1 MIYWDTRGPL
11 KASFSLKRLYFL
23 PAAGEEFFLKSYFK
37 RVKSFLGFHFKF
49 HFISRF
55 FGRFHEMQQ
64 LYCQSLKF
72 FRNAR
77 RNSNALSFKC
87 HTKQK
92 KSNRDYFLIE
102 RALQRLPVIYLFL
115 TRTRAREKRI
125 RSWAKEKSLESAS
138 RLNRS

>member
-1 MIYWDTRGPL
+1 MRAPFSMKDVLFLNFFLPFRSSSFAI
-11 KASFSLKRLYFL
+11 FSLLLKRGDRATASLVQQ
-23 PAAGEEFFLKSYFK
+23 EFK
-37 RVKSFLGFHFKF
+37 RTL
-49 HFISRF
+49 
-55 FGRFHEMQQ
+55 
-64 LYCQSLKF
+64 LP
-72 FRNAR
+72 
-77 RNSNALSFKC
+77 SNA
-87 HTKQK
+87 TNRK

>member
-1 MIYWDTRGPL
+1 MYEGTLFNERCFVFEFFS
-11 KASFSLKRLYFL
+11 AFSLF
-23 PAAGEEFFLKSYFK
+23 
-37 RVKSFLGFHFKF
+37 
-49 HFISRF
+49 
-55 FGRFHEMQQ
+55 
-64 LYCQSLKF
+64 F
-72 FRNAR
+72 FRNFFASFTFKEGTER
-77 RNSNALSFKC
+77 PPPGEGIQTHSPSNA
-87 HTKQK
+87 TNRK

>member
-1 MIYWDTRGPL
+1 MKDVLFLNFFLPFRSSSFAI
-11 KASFSLKRLYFL
+11 FSLLLKRGDRATASLVQ
-23 PAAGEEFFLKSYFK
+23 EFK
-37 RVKSFLGFHFKF
+37 RTL
-49 HFISRF
+49 
-55 FGRFHEMQQ
+55 
-64 LYCQSLKF
+64 LP
-72 FRNAR
+72 
-77 RNSNALSFKC
+77 SNA
-87 HTKQK
+87 TNRK

>member
-1 MIYWDTRGPL
+1 MRAPFSMKDVLFLNFFLPFRSSSFAI
-11 KASFSLKRLYFL
+11 FSLLLKRGDRATASLVQ
-23 PAAGEEFFLKSYFK
+23 EFK
-37 RVKSFLGFHFKF
+37 RTL
-49 HFISRF
+49 
-55 FGRFHEMQQ
+55 
-64 LYCQSLKF
+64 LP
-72 FRNAR
+72 
-77 RNSNALSFKC
+77 SNA
-87 HTKQK
+87 TNRK

>member
-1 MIYWDTRGPL
+1 MRAPFSMKDVLFLNFFLPFRSSSFAI
-11 KASFSLKRLYFL
+11 FSLLLKRGDRATASLVQ
-23 PAAGEEFFLKSYFK
+23 EFK
-37 RVKSFLGFHFKF
+37 RTL
-49 HFISRF
+49 
-55 FGRFHEMQQ
+55 
-64 LYCQSLKF
+64 LT
-72 FRNAR
+72 
-77 RNSNALSFKC
+77 SNA
-87 HTKQK
+87 TNRK

>member
-1 MIYWDTRGPL
+1 MRAPFSMKDVLFLNFFLPFRSSSLRNFFASFKKRGP
-11 KASFSLKRLYFL
+11 SDRL
-23 PAAGEEFFLKSYFK
+23 PGAVQEFK
-37 RVKSFLGFHFKF
+37 RTL
-49 HFISRF
+49 
-55 FGRFHEMQQ
+55 
-64 LYCQSLKF
+64 LP
-72 FRNAR
+72 
-77 RNSNALSFKC
+77 SNA
-87 HTKQK
+87 TNRK

>member
-1 MIYWDTRGPL
+1 MRAPFSMKDVLFLNFFLPFRSSSFAI
-11 KASFSLKRLYFL
+11 FSLLLKRGDRATASLVK
-23 PAAGEEFFLKSYFK
+23 EFK
-37 RVKSFLGFHFKF
+37 RTL
-49 HFISRF
+49 
-55 FGRFHEMQQ
+55 
-64 LYCQSLKF
+64 LP
-72 FRNAR
+72 
-77 RNSNALSFKC
+77 SNA
-87 HTKQK
+87 TNRK